1 MSLRSMTGF
10 GRARTELTQAVL
22 GGGAG
27 AAGTGVAIVVEV
39 RSVNLKG
46 LEVKLR
52 LPRSLLHEEPALIRR
67 VKGSLERGRVD
78 VTIDLQAE
86 RSAAAAVVDVARVAA
101 VIAALQDIAAAHPQ
115 VSTSMTGGEL
125 LGVPGVFVRTGDDEH
140 AIVVDDTLMAAVNA
154 AVDEATRNLVRA
166 RDEEGTGLTLELR
179 RRRDSIAR
187 LVDEVAGRTASAVA
201 DKQAKLRERLGV
213 LLGEHLEPGR
223 LVAELALMAE
233 RLDIPRNWLACACT
247 SSSSTN
253 CCRPRAAVAASISCA
268 RSSCARPIRSPA
280 NAPTPTPPI
289 WSSSSRPRSSDC
301 ANKPKTSSRACRR
314 RHHRS
319 RRHRRRHHRRRH
331 HRRHHRRRHRRC
343 C

>member
-10 GRARTELTQAVL
+10 GRARTELTQAAMV
-22 GGGAG
+22 GGTG

-67 VKGSLERGRVD
+67 VKGALERGRVD

-86 RSAAAAVVDVARVAA
+86 RSAAAAVVDIARVAA

-125 LGVPGVFVRTGDDEH
+125 LGMPGVFVHTGDDEH
-140 AIVVDDTLMAAVNA
+140 AIVVDETLMAAVNA

-166 RDEEGTGLTLELR
+166 RDEEGTGLTTELR
-179 RRRDSIAR
+179 RRHDSIAR
-187 LVDEVAGRTASAVA
+187 LVDDVAGRTASAVA
-201 DKQAKLRERLGV
+201 DKHAKLRERLGV

-233 RLDIPRNWLACACT
+233 RLDVTEELARLRLHLEQLDQLLQTAGSGRRIDFLCQEFLREANTVASKCADAT
-247 SSSSTN
+247 TAHLVVELKAEIERLREQAQN
-253 CCRPRAAVAASISCA
+253 VE
-268 RSSCARPIRSPA
+268 
-280 NAPTPTPPI
+280 
-289 WSSSSRPRSSDC
+289 
-301 ANKPKTSSRACRR
+301 
-314 RHHRS
+314 
-319 RRHRRRHHRRRH
+319 
-331 HRRHHRRRHRRC
+331 
-343 C
+343 

>member
-125 LGVPGVFVRTGDDEH
+125 LGVPGVVVRTGDDEH

-233 RLDIPRNWLACACT
+233 RLDITEELARLRLHLEQLDQLLQTAGSGRRIDFLCQEFLREANTVASKCADAT
-247 SSSSTN
+247 TAHLVVELKAEIERLREQAQN
-253 CCRPRAAVAASISCA
+253 VE
-268 RSSCARPIRSPA
+268 
-280 NAPTPTPPI
+280 
-289 WSSSSRPRSSDC
+289 
-301 ANKPKTSSRACRR
+301 
-314 RHHRS
+314 
-319 RRHRRRHHRRRH
+319 
-331 HRRHHRRRHRRC
+331 
-343 C
+343 

>member
-233 RLDIPRNWLACACT
+233 RLDITEELARLRLHLEQLDQLLQTAGSGRRIDFLCQEFLREANTVASKCAD
-247 SSSSTN
+247 
-253 CCRPRAAVAASISCA
+253 
-268 RSSCARPIRSPA
+268 A
-280 NAPTPTPPI
+280 NTAHLVVELKAEI
-289 WSSSSRPRSSDC
+289 ERLREQ
-301 ANKPKTSSRACRR
+301 AQNVE
-314 RHHRS
+314 
-319 RRHRRRHHRRRH
+319 
-331 HRRHHRRRHRRC
+331 
-343 C
+343 

>member
-52 LPRSLLHEEPALIRR
+52 LPRSLLHEEPALTRR
-67 VKGSLERGRVD
+67 VKGALERGRVD

-233 RLDIPRNWLACACT
+233 RLDITEELARLRLHLEQLDQLLQTAGSGRRIDFLCQEFLREANTVASKCAD
-247 SSSSTN
+247 
-253 CCRPRAAVAASISCA
+253 
-268 RSSCARPIRSPA
+268 A
-280 NAPTPTPPI
+280 NTAHLVVELKAEI
-289 WSSSSRPRSSDC
+289 ERLREQ
-301 ANKPKTSSRACRR
+301 AQNVE
-314 RHHRS
+314 
-319 RRHRRRHHRRRH
+319 
-331 HRRHHRRRHRRC
+331 
-343 C
+343 

>member
-1 MSLRSMTGF
+1 MTGF

-233 RLDIPRNWLACACT
+233 RLDITEELARLRLHLEQLDQLLQTAGSGRRIDFLCQEFLREANTVASKCAD
-247 SSSSTN
+247 
-253 CCRPRAAVAASISCA
+253 
-268 RSSCARPIRSPA
+268 A
-280 NAPTPTPPI
+280 NTAHLVVELKAEI
-289 WSSSSRPRSSDC
+289 ERLREQ
-301 ANKPKTSSRACRR
+301 AQNVE
-314 RHHRS
+314 
-319 RRHRRRHHRRRH
+319 
-331 HRRHHRRRHRRC
+331 
-343 C
+343 